1 MYSIIYSLHHG
12 HLSDVLSFL
21 PDALKPPKSLT
32 VLVVGNKATIRWLI
46 DETSETISHFQITYE
61 IITSSGNFVLQLK
74 RNIDGIK
81 RSFTIRGIIP
91 LSTYK
96 IFMVTIGTGDVSNAS
111 ATLEFTTDLPGLI
124 YIQIVNVILLFS

>member
-1 MYSIIYSLHHG
+1 
-12 HLSDVLSFL
+12 
-21 PDALKPPKSLT
+21 
-32 VLVVGNKATIRWLI
+32 
-46 DETSETISHFQITYE
+46 
-61 IITSSGNFVLQLK
+61 VLQLK